1 MRVVL
6 VRLSALGDIVHTWP
20 LAAAIRHGRP
30 DAHLT
35 WVVERAMAPLVD
47 GHPAVDAVITVDTR
61 RWRRRP
67 LSVRSRAELAM
78 LRSRFAELDP
88 DLTID
93 AQGTLKS
100 ALITR
105 STRARRRVG
114 LARPWRRERIAG
126 LAYTDTVAGSTDHRH
141 VVATN
146 LELVRAVGGEPPRW
160 PVVPDGRWL
169 TDSTPVATV
178 ADRWQSPFAV
188 LLPGAGHARKVL
200 ATESLAAIAVGLVER
215 GLQTVVA
222 WGPAEAERA
231 SRVAELAGP
240 GTDTAPPTDLVELA
254 ALLRA
259 ARLVVGGDTGPVHL
273 AASLGTPTVG
283 VFLTTDPDRNG
294 PLGPA
299 TAVVSGAARH
309 AAPTGS
315 ATTRALRSVGVDE
328 VLAAVDRLLQRHE

>member
-1 MRVVL
+1 
-6 VRLSALGDIVHTWP
+6 
-20 LAAAIRHGRP
+20 
-30 DAHLT
+30 
-35 WVVERAMAPLVD
+35 
-47 GHPAVDAVITVDTR
+47 
-61 RWRRRP
+61 
-67 LSVRSRAELAM
+67 
-78 LRSRFAELDP
+78 
-88 DLTID
+88 
-93 AQGTLKS
+93 
-100 ALITR
+100 
-105 STRARRRVG
+105 
-114 LARPWRRERIAG
+114 
-126 LAYTDTVAGSTDHRH
+126 
-141 VVATN
+141 
-146 LELVRAVGGEPPRW
+146 
-160 PVVPDGRWL
+160 
-169 TDSTPVATV
+169 
-178 ADRWQSPFAV
+178 
-188 LLPGAGHARKVL
+188 
-200 ATESLAAIAVGLVER
+200 AIAVGLVER

-231 SRVAELAGP
+231 SRVAELAGS